1 MPVSTQP
8 NTLQDII
15 AHAKEYGF
23 IYPSSEIYEGLQG
36 VYDYGPYG
44 AALKR
49 NVQNLWWQSMTQLH
63 TNIVG
68 MDAAILM
75 HPRTWQ
81 ASGHVDSFE
90 DLLVD
95 NKDSQKR
102 YRVDQLI
109 EAQAHT
115 LEVQGEASR
124 AQALLASMHR
134 LLQAQDLSGLHQLLV
149 SEKIQCPISHTSNW
163 TAVRQFN
170 LMFATKAGSQEEEA
184 ETIYLRPETAQGIFV
199 NFLNVQKTARM
210 KVPFGIAQIGKVF
223 RNEIIARQFIFRMRE
238 FEQMELQFF
247 IQPGTAAQWFAYWQ
261 QARRQWYLTNWP
273 TMPKQLQTLPMPFLS
288 DTKK

>member
-95 NKDSQKR
+95 NKVSCR
-102 YRVDQLI
+102 P
-109 EAQAHT
+109 AH
-115 LEVQGEASR
+115 
-124 AQALLASMHR
+124 
-134 LLQAQDLSGLHQLLV
+134 
-149 SEKIQCPISHTSNW
+149 
-163 TAVRQFN
+163 
-170 LMFATKAGSQEEEA
+170 
-184 ETIYLRPETAQGIFV
+184 
-199 NFLNVQKTARM
+199 
-210 KVPFGIAQIGKVF
+210 
-223 RNEIIARQFIFRMRE
+223 
-238 FEQMELQFF
+238 
-247 IQPGTAAQWFAYWQ
+247 
-261 QARRQWYLTNWP
+261 
-273 TMPKQLQTLPMPFLS
+273 
-288 DTKK
+288 